1 MKLWT
6 EAPMAK
12 KRMKATSEKKCLA
25 GYLDKAKQ
33 IHKIRMEIGG

>member
-12 KRMKATSEKKCLA
+12 KDEGHPGEEVL
-25 GYLDKAKQ
+25 GWLLGQGKAKT
-33 IHKIRMEIGG
+33 